1 MTGYKIHYRRAGGG
15 GDGSVMVNADSTSVE
30 ISGLTS
36 TETYLFSV
44 QATTNTPNTIILKS
58 EERSLQLS
66 ECFFHKC
73 TFSELQWL
81 KKGEYSAA

>member
-1 MTGYKIHYRRAGGG
+1 MTGYKVHYRRAGGG
-15 GDGSVMVNADSTSVE
+15 GDGSVMANADTTSVE

-44 QATTNTPNTIILKS
+44 LATTNLPDIIVMES

-66 ECFFHKC
+66 EFLFTSVQCDF
-73 TFSELQWL
+73 Q
-81 KKGEYSAA
+81 KGRE